1 MSTRRSRRF
10 RPCVDRPA
18 PGKDNGIEDDKRPSL
33 FSRIT
38 RYPPRPRWSPR
49 EDSLTESLVA
59 ILDLIDGLADTLAS
73 HWGIEPRSG
82 GWAVSSQEL
91 TGGKRLDRVD
101 LQMEGDGALIWI
113 EIKHRS
119 ELSRG
124 QLERYRAALGAL
136 PDRKLVL
143 LAPEEFDFDA
153 AEAQHAHE
161 CSTWQEIG
169 SLLHRHGEQSDLAG
183 TEKWLLDEFVKFLT
197 EEDLL
202 VIEAFSDTHL
212 DAVLHRSEATK
223 SLQDLLRQA
232 QMKIKA
238 ERGDPNDTWPPNW
251 PKAGVNNSWPKF
263 WAVWSE
269 PDYGE
274 TARFEWLLN
283 TEVEGQLQFGAGLT
297 VDDGHAETSPLG
309 DEKWWKPLVDQQGF
323 EEPCLINGNWWR
335 LFKRKDPST
344 LVSASPSRDE
354 QIRDLS
360 GWVIDTFAALDE
372 SRPRV

>member
-1 MSTRRSRRF
+1 
-10 RPCVDRPA
+10 VDRPA

-33 FSRIT
+33 FSRIS
-38 RYPPRPRWSPR
+38 RYPPRSRWSPQ

-59 ILDLIDGLADTLAS
+59 ILNSIDGLTEALAS
-73 HWGIEPRSG
+73 HWGVDAGRRKWE
-82 GWAVSSQEL
+82 VKSQVL
-91 TGGKRLDRVD
+91 TGDYRLDTVD
-101 LQMEGDGALIWI
+101 LELKAGAAALIWI
-113 EIKHRS
+113 EVKHGS
-119 ELSRG
+119 PLSG
-124 QLERYRAALGAL
+124 DQLVRYCAALRKRPLL
-136 PDRKLVL
+136 PEQRKLIL

-153 AEAQHAHE
+153 AKTQPAD

-169 SLLHRHGEQSDLAG
+169 ILLRAYGETYGLTGKD
-183 TEKWLLDEFVKFLT
+183 KWLLDEFVKFLT
-197 EEDLL
+197 EEGLL
-202 VIEAFSDTHL
+202 VTEEFSSTHL
-212 DAVLHRSEATK
+212 DAVLHRSAATTI
-223 SLQDLLRQA
+223 LRDLLRQA
-232 QMKIKA
+232 QAKTEAK
-238 ERGDPNDTWPPNW
+238 RGKPSKTWPPNW
-251 PKAGVNNSWPKF
+251 PKASVNRSWPLF